1 MSVKAPQASPPPAAK
16 AAPDKDWSALMA
28 AAQDGD
34 AKAYAELLGAI
45 TPYLRVVARRAGL
58 SPEEIEDGIQDILL
72 TIHSIRRS
80 YDPQRPFAPWLL
92 AVARHRLIDRLRR
105 RGRTRLR
112 ETALTEAHET
122 FVTDETNIHED
133 ASEIRRLHEAIAALP
148 PGQRQAVEL
157 LRLQELSLK
166 EASVVSGQSSSAL
179 KVALHRALK
188 RLSRLLPRS

>member
-1 MSVKAPQASPPPAAK
+1 MRR
-16 AAPDKDWSALMA
+16 
-28 AAQDGD
+28 
-34 AKAYAELLGAI
+34 AYGELLGAI

-58 SPEEIEDGIQDILL
+58 GPEEIEDGVQDILL
-72 TIHSIRRS
+72 TIHSIRQS

-105 RGRTRLR
+105 RGRIRLR
-112 ETALTEAHET
+112 ETELTAAHET
-122 FVTDETNIHED
+122 FVTDETNLHEE

-166 EASVVSGQSSSAL
+166 EASAVSGQSSSAL

>member
-1 MSVKAPQASPPPAAK
+1 MSVKDPSTSPLRAAK

-34 AKAYAELLGAI
+34 GRAYGALLGAI

-58 SPEEIEDGIQDILL
+58 GPEEIEDGVQDILL
-72 TIHSIRRS
+72 TLHSIRQS
-80 YDPQRPFAPWLL
+80 YDPKRPFAPWLL

-105 RGRTRLR
+105 RGRIRLR

-122 FVTDETNIHED
+122 FVTVESNHHEE
-133 ASEIRRLHEAIAALP
+133 ASEIRRLHAAIATLP
-148 PGQRQAVEL
+148 AGQRQAVEL

-166 EASVVSGQSSSAL
+166 EASAVSGQSSSAL

-188 RLSRLLPRS
+188 RLRRLLPRS

>member
-1 MSVKAPQASPPPAAK
+1 MSIKDPPAT

-34 AKAYAELLGAI
+34 AKAYVALLGAI
-45 TPYLRVVARRAGL
+45 TPYLRGVARRAGL
-58 SPEEIEDGIQDILL
+58 GPEEIEDGVQDILL
-72 TIHSIRRS
+72 TLHSIRQS
-80 YDPQRPFAPWLL
+80 YDPKRPFAPWLL

-105 RGRTRLR
+105 RGRIRLR

-122 FVTDETNIHED
+122 FVTDESNHHEE
-133 ASEIRRLHEAIAALP
+133 ASDVRRLHEAIAVLP
-148 PGQRQAVEL
+148 AGQRQAVEL
-157 LRLQELSLK
+157 LRLKELSLK
-166 EASVVSGQSSSAL
+166 EASAVSGQSPSAL

>member
-1 MSVKAPQASPPPAAK
+1 MSVKDPQASPPPAAK

-34 AKAYAELLGAI
+34 GRAYGELLGSI

-58 SPEEIEDGIQDILL
+58 GPEEIEDGVQDILL
-72 TIHSIRRS
+72 TIHSIRQS
-80 YDPQRPFAPWLL
+80 YDPKRPFAPWLL

-105 RGRTRLR
+105 RGRIRLR
-112 ETALTEAHET
+112 ETALTEVHET
-122 FVTDETNIHED
+122 FVTDETNLHEE

-166 EASVVSGQSSSAL
+166 EASVVSGQSPSAL

>member
-1 MSVKAPQASPPPAAK
+1 MSVKAPPASPPPAAS
-16 AAPDKDWSALMA
+16 AAPHKDWSALMA

-45 TPYLRVVARRAGL
+45 TPYLRAVARRAGL
-58 SPEEIEDGIQDILL
+58 GPEEIEDGVQDILL
-72 TIHSIRRS
+72 TIHSIRRT
-80 YDPQRPFAPWLL
+80 YDPKRPFAPWLL

-105 RGRTRLR
+105 RGRIRLR
-112 ETALTEAHET
+112 ETELTEAHET
-122 FVTDETNIHED
+122 FVTDETNLHEE

>member
-1 MSVKAPQASPPPAAK
+1 MSVKAPQASPPRAAK

-34 AKAYAELLGAI
+34 GRAYGELLGAI

-58 SPEEIEDGIQDILL
+58 GPEEIEDGVQDILL

-80 YDPQRPFAPWLL
+80 YDPKRPFAPWLL

-105 RGRTRLR
+105 RGRIRMR
-112 ETALTEAHET
+112 ETELTPAHET
-122 FVTDETNIHED
+122 FVTDETNLHEE
-133 ASEIRRLHEAIAALP
+133 ASDIRRLHEAIAALP

>member
-1 MSVKAPQASPPPAAK
+1 MSVKAPPASPSPAAK

-34 AKAYAELLGAI
+34 GRAYGELLGAI

-58 SPEEIEDGIQDILL
+58 GPEEIEDGVQDVLL
-72 TIHSIRRS
+72 TIHSIRQS
-80 YDPQRPFAPWLL
+80 YDPKRPFAPWLL

-105 RGRTRLR
+105 RGRIRLR
-112 ETALTEAHET
+112 ETELTAAHET
-122 FVTDETNIHED
+122 FVTDETNLHEE
-133 ASEIRRLHEAIAALP
+133 ASDIRRLHEAIAALP

-166 EASVVSGQSSSAL
+166 EASAVSGQSSSAL

>member
-1 MSVKAPQASPPPAAK
+1 MSIKDPPAK

-34 AKAYAELLGAI
+34 GRAYGELLGAI

-58 SPEEIEDGIQDILL
+58 GAEEIEDGVQDILL
-72 TIHSIRRS
+72 TIHSIRQS
-80 YDPQRPFAPWLL
+80 YDPKRPFAPWLL

-105 RGRTRLR
+105 RGRIRLR
-112 ETALTEAHET
+112 ETELTAAHET
-122 FVTDETNIHED
+122 FVTDETNLHEE
-133 ASEIRRLHEAIAALP
+133 ASDIRRLHEAIAALP